1 MLAFKR
7 TLYILACG
15 LLAGPLFSQADLFT
29 FSGRVVD
36 EATQRPI
43 EFATVM
49 MLTTL
54 DDESLGGN
62 TTDLDGRFALTA
74 NRSDIYFQVSFLGY
88 ETLEIR
94 EFEQN
99 GRQVSLGDIALSVK
113 GELLDEVVVEARRS
127 QVTFELD
134 KRVFNV
140 GEDLSSTGASAL
152 EVLNNVPS
160 VNVSIE
166 GDISLRGSN
175 GVQILIN
182 GKPSVLAAD
191 GGNALGTITADMIE
205 SIEVITNP
213 SAKYEAE
220 GTAGIINIVLKKD
233 ERRGLNGAVSVNTGT
248 PHSHSVG
255 LSLNRRSERFNLF
268 SQLGVGYRELPN
280 ETESINRN
288 LVDGSEVSAIGE
300 E

>member
-1 MLAFKR
+1 M
-7 TLYILACG
+7 
-15 LLAGPLFSQADLFT
+15 AGPLFSQADLFT

-36 EATQRPI
+36 AATQQPI

-62 TTDLDGRFALTA
+62 TTDLEGRFALTA
-74 NRSDIYFQVSFLGY
+74 NRSDISFQVSFLGY

-166 GDISLRGSN
+166 GDISL
-175 GVQILIN
+175 
-182 GKPSVLAAD
+182 
-191 GGNALGTITADMIE
+191 
-205 SIEVITNP
+205 
-213 SAKYEAE
+213 
-220 GTAGIINIVLKKD
+220 
-233 ERRGLNGAVSVNTGT
+233 
-248 PHSHSVG
+248 
-255 LSLNRRSERFNLF
+255 
-268 SQLGVGYRELPN
+268 
-280 ETESINRN
+280 
-288 LVDGSEVSAIGE
+288 
-300 E
+300 